1 MGEERVFKVRA
12 GEKEII
18 IDESVLAVL
27 KRYRTTEMTLEQLA
41 EALGLESWEEAYEFV
56 KNVPAWIMN
65 IEPSM
70 WKTISRMAGVRE
82 EMISERE
89 LKRRA
94 RKSR

>member
-1 MGEERVFKVRA
+1 MGEERVFKIKA
-12 GEKEII
+12 GEKEVI
-18 IDESVLAVL
+18 IDENVLAVL

-70 WKTISRMAGVRE
+70 WKTISRMAGVKE
-82 EMISERE
+82 EMVSERE
-89 LKRRA
+89 VKRRA
-94 RKSR
+94 GKR

>member
-1 MGEERVFKVRA
+1 MGEERVFKVKA
-12 GEKEII
+12 GEKEVI
-18 IDESVLAVL
+18 IDENVLAVL

-41 EALGLESWEEAYEFV
+41 EALGLDSWEEAYEFV

-82 EMISERE
+82 EMVSERE
-89 LKRRA
+89 LRRRA
-94 RKSR
+94 GKSG

>member
-1 MGEERVFKVRA
+1 MGEERVFKVKA
-12 GEKEII
+12 GEKEVI
-18 IDESVLAVL
+18 IDENVLAVL

-70 WKTISRMAGVRE
+70 WKTISRMAGVKE
-82 EMISERE
+82 EMVSERE

-94 RKSR
+94 GKR